1 MPDSRQNGFR
11 GLYDV
16 FAEMGRMREHIT
28 RADSAHDHAT
38 AARAWVPATDIYVD
52 GDDVVIRCELAGV
65 PKSEVN
71 VSLAG
76 GQLWISGER
85 KGEPDA
91 GEDSF
96 YVRERRYGPFRRMI
110 TLPEMAKRDRIT
122 ATVEDGL
129 LQIVIEG
136 GAAADEH
143 EQIKI
148 AGAESGEVHL
158 DVAGAGQARPATE

>member
-1 MPDSRQNGFR
+1 MPDSKHSGFR

-16 FAEMGRMREHIT
+16 FAEMSRMREHIT
-28 RADSAHDHAT
+28 QADPAQDRST

-52 GDDVVIRCELAGV
+52 GDDLVIRCELAGV
-65 PKSEVN
+65 PKSDVN

-85 KGEPDA
+85 KGEPDT
-91 GEDSF
+91 DDHSF

-110 TLPEMAKRDRIT
+110 TLPETAKGDRIT

-129 LQIVIEG
+129 LEIVIEG

-143 EQIKI
+143 EQIEI
-148 AGAESGEVHL
+148 AGAESGEVQL
-158 DVAGAGQARPATE
+158 DVRRG

>member
-1 MPDSRQNGFR
+1 MPDSKHSGFR

-28 RADSAHDHAT
+28 RAESVQDHST

-52 GDDVVIRCELAGV
+52 GDDLVIRCELAGV
-65 PKSEVN
+65 AKSDVS

-76 GQLWISGER
+76 AQLWISGER
-85 KGEPDA
+85 TGEPDA
-91 GEDSF
+91 DDDSF

-110 TLPEMAKRDRIT
+110 TLPETAKGDRIR

-129 LQIVIEG
+129 LQVVIEG
-136 GAAADEH
+136 GAVADEH
-143 EQIKI
+143 ERIEI
-148 AGAESGEVHL
+148 AGAESGEVRL
-158 DVAGAGQARPATE
+158 DVAGAEPGRRASD

>member
-1 MPDSRQNGFR
+1 MPDSQHSGFR

-16 FAEMGRMREHIT
+16 FAEMGRMREHVT
-28 RADSAHDHAT
+28 HADPAQDRST

-52 GDDVVIRCELAGV
+52 GDDLVIRCELAGV
-65 PKSEVN
+65 PKSDVN

-85 KGEPDA
+85 KGEPDS
-91 GEDSF
+91 DDNSF

-110 TLPEMAKRDRIT
+110 TLPETAEGDRIT

-129 LQIVIEG
+129 IEIVIEG
-136 GAAADEH
+136 GAVADEH
-143 EQIKI
+143 EQIEI
-148 AGAESGEVHL
+148 AGAESGEVQL
-158 DVAGAGQARPATE
+158 DVAGAEQARRASE